1 MPEAP
6 IFYDTGR
13 AYAVLSYLVTALD
26 AAVVAGGGASFP
38 RLVVTTGDP
47 ADDDCQCGSLTIAV
61 SQIFPTNSFPR
72 DDSSLKTNCDRAQV
86 ALDCT
91 LRVLRCVP
99 SPDDNGRG
107 PTAAELNAAAQ
118 ITLND
123 EVLVRHALVCELVAL
138 ESASPQQI
146 ADYLV
151 GATTMTA
158 HSGMCG
164 GFEISFQIGF
174 TADYCGC

>member
-1 MPEAP
+1 MASAP
-6 IFYDTGR
+6 VFYNVGR
-13 AYAVLSYLVTALD
+13 AYAILSYLVAALD

-38 RLVVTTGDP
+38 RLVVTTGTP
-47 ADDDCQCGSLTIAV
+47 ADDDCQCGSITITV
-61 SQIFPTNSFPR
+61 DQVFSSNSFPR
-72 DDSSLKTNCDRAQV
+72 DDSSLKTNCNMAQV
-86 ALDCT
+86 VLDCT

-99 SPDDNGRG
+99 TPDDNGNG
-107 PTAAELNAAAQ
+107 PTAAALNAAAQ

-123 EVLVRHALVCELVAL
+123 EVLIRHALICDLVAL
-138 ESASPQQI
+138 SASNPQQI

-151 GATTMTA
+151 GATTMVA

-164 GFEISFQIGF
+164 GFEISDQVGF